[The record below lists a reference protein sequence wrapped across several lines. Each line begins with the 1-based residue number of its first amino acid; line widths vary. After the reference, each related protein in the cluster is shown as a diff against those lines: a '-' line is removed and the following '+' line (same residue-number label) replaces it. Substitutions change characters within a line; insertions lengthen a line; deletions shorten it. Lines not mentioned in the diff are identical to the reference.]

1 MMMSFVKNADI
12 GFGRDRE
19 QNTHTHT
26 PKHSHHTHF
35 VPRLQPVGAGCGQR
49 ESLHFKHADH
59 HPGSDP
65 HLGGF
70 GCSVGVGSKALK
82 KPNTLPPTPAHTHTH
97 TAGRSGKTKATAG
110 VLTLPEANSA
120 AFISPLLLL

>member
-1 MMMSFVKNADI
+1 MGEEIGHLAMMMSFVKNADI

-35 VPRLQPVGAGCGQR
+35 VPRLQPVGAGRGQR

-70 GCSVGVGSKALK
+70 GCSCRCWLEGIKKAK
-82 KPNTLPPTPAHTHTH
+82 HTSSDTCTHTH
-97 TAGRSGKTKATAG
+97 TQQ
-110 VLTLPEANSA
+110 VEAA
-120 AFISPLLLL
+120 KQKPPLAF